1 LPCSGDR
8 GFLFL
13 GRRWLLMQSRFDA
26 NRDIVIDG
34 EPDEAGHYRMWTQGL
49 SARGQPELEMVK
61 VPEAHARD
69 AGAILNAVANYLVND
84 LPKGRSLKDGE
95 SLAVSAGQ
103 ILVPLRARSSTL
115 PEGSR
120 GFRLLDFSG
129 ESLEMMASQAIA
141 TVKVAKA
148 WLSMTAE
155 SGSDHESAL
164 ALIDDAIALWPGDP
178 EFRER
183 RGPAGATLNYEN
195 YLAYLTK
202 AALMEDDAEAD
213 NAYREA
219 LQRSALYELEELGV
233 KPERLKGLGEA
244 ELEAAWKAAEAS
256 GATTEM
262 PAMGL
267 PGGPSFVISPIVYS
281 TEQGELAA
289 HVAIVP
295 WNLKRYA
302 ATKLTD
308 EYRALA
314 WELVRH
320 ASTHPGDVL
329 AAARETHWFYESKP
343 VPLGAESNMQKVL
356 GSSVP
361 IAARIMSIVRAD
373 LQRRQVAGLKPEQ
386 VRAVYGLELKAE
398 ALRAARDLMEKL
410 RAAEAR
416 EFAAAVSGGAASVR
430 STPKQ

>member
-1 LPCSGDR
+1 
-8 GFLFL
+8 
-13 GRRWLLMQSRFDA
+13 
-26 NRDIVIDG
+26 
-34 EPDEAGHYRMWTQGL
+34 
-49 SARGQPELEMVK
+49 
-61 VPEAHARD
+61 
-69 AGAILNAVANYLVND
+69 
-84 LPKGRSLKDGE
+84 
-95 SLAVSAGQ
+95 
-103 ILVPLRARSSTL
+103 
-115 PEGSR
+115 
-120 GFRLLDFSG
+120 
-129 ESLEMMASQAIA
+129 MASQAIA

-148 WLSMTAE
+148 WLALAEE
-155 SGSDHESAL
+155 SGSAHESAL
-164 ALIDDAIALWPGDP
+164 ALINDAIALWPGDP
-178 EFRER
+178 KFRER

-202 AALMEDDAEAD
+202 AALTEDDAEAD

-219 LQRSALYELEELGV
+219 LHRSALYELEELGV
-233 KPERLKGLGEA
+233 KPEKFKGLGEA

-262 PAMGL
+262 PAMGP
-267 PGGPSFVISPIVYS
+267 PGGPSFVLSPIVYS

-308 EYRALA
+308 EYMALA

-343 VPLGAESNMQKVL
+343 VPPGAESNMQKVL

-361 IAARIMSIVRAD
+361 VAARIMSIVRAD

-398 ALRAARDLMEKL
+398 ALRTARDLMEKL
-410 RAAEAR
+410 RAEEAR

-430 STPKQ
+430 FTPKQ